1 MRQFNRKQLDQMD
14 HLYRINLINSCSG
27 YKSANLIGTLS
38 GEGQP
43 NLAIFSSVIHMGSN
57 PPLLG
62 FILRPTTV
70 LRHTYENIRE
80 TGAYTIN
87 HVPIGLSEN
96 AHHTSAKYDATVS
109 EFEASGLSEEYKGKF
124 HAPFVKGSPVQMSMS
139 FVEEHFIE
147 SNGTRL
153 VIGEIRELYL
163 QDDLLA
169 EDGFVDLSKGEVA
182 SICGLDGYALPSEP
196 RRFGYQ
202 RPKEFNRPEA
212 TGAEERSKLF

>member
-1 MRQFNRKQLDQMD
+1 MRQFKRKHLDQLD

-27 YKSANLIGTLS
+27 YKSANLIGTRN
-38 GEGQP
+38 GQGQP

-80 TGAYTIN
+80 TGVYTIN
-87 HVPIGLSEN
+87 HVPIGLSKN
-96 AHHTSAKYDATVS
+96 AHHTSAKYEATVS
-109 EFEASGLSEEYKGKF
+109 EFEASGLSEESKGNF
-124 HAPFVKGSPVQMSMS
+124 YAPFVQGSPVQMAMG

-163 QDDLLA
+163 REDLLS

-182 SICGLDGYALPSEP
+182 SICGLDGYSLPSAP

-202 RPKEFNRPEA
+202 RPRNHSNPVAARD
-212 TGAEERSKLF
+212 T

>member
-1 MRQFNRKQLDQMD
+1 MRHFSRKHLDQLD

-38 GEGQP
+38 SEGQP

-62 FILRPTTV
+62 FILRPATV
-70 LRHTYENIRE
+70 PRHTYSNILE
-80 TGAYTIN
+80 TGFYTIN
-87 HVPIGLSEN
+87 HVSMDLSER
-96 AHHTSAKYDATVS
+96 AHHTSAKYDASVS
-109 EFEASGLSEEYKGKF
+109 EFEASGLTEEYKGKF
-124 HAPFVKGSPVQMSMS
+124 PAPFVKGSPVQMSMR

-153 VIGEIRELYL
+153 VIGEIMALYL
-163 QDDLLA
+163 NDDLLS
-169 EDGFVDLSKGEVA
+169 EDGFVDLSKGGVS
-182 SICGLDGYALPSEP
+182 SICGLDGYSLPSAP
-196 RRFGYQ
+196 RRYGYQ

-212 TGAEERSKLF
+212 TGVDERSKLY